1 MPIISKPFKSVY
13 MNLNPLKT
21 ENSLLNYD
29 YSITSAS
36 NEFVLAYQGRYFKIG
51 EFMYQILRA
60 GQQAK
65 YLEDLHAQLGNVAN
79 VSLAGLKE
87 IIDTKILPIFKTT
100 AATASEAPDDG
111 FWYKKQ
117 VLSSRQSTTLAKPL
131 SFLFGK
137 SFYFL
142 FLLLTGVNIAL
153 YSRTHSIVANDDL
166 PLGTE
171 ILTWVASYFSLF
183 FIMFVHEL
191 GHTAAAYK
199 SGISARSIGLGFY
212 TIMPAMYTDLTDVW
226 TVSKS
231 NRIKINLAGIYI
243 QLIINLGLVAALHT
257 ISNDFAQS
265 FVWKIYIFNSV
276 LMAANLVPLLKLDG
290 YWVLSDF
297 LGVPNLIK
305 TSNQLLLNAV
315 TKKDPFEEEKPRDY
329 SLKKILLVVYTII
342 RVSFIVFVTFMAF
355 AFVYAS
361 ILKTIA
367 LIRYLPY
374 LSFNFETAIEVLKR
388 VVTIVII
395 SLFTRKYRKL
405 FSNVILKRVKW
416 YRA

>member
-1 MPIISKPFKSVY
+1 
-13 MNLNPLKT
+13 MNTLQT

-29 YSITSAS
+29 YTITSAS
-36 NEFVLAYQGRYFKIG
+36 NNEFVLSYEGRYFKIG
-51 EFMYQILRA
+51 EFMYQILRE
-60 GQQAK
+60 GQHAK
-65 YLEDLHAQLGNVAN
+65 YLEDLQARLGN

-100 AATASEAPDDG
+100 ESKTSAAPDDG

-153 YSRTHSIVANDDL
+153 YSGTHTIVANDDL

-199 SGISARSIGLGFY
+199 SGINARSIGLGFY

-231 NRIKINLAGIYI
+231 NRIKINLAGIYV
-243 QLIINLGLVAALHT
+243 QLIINLGLVAVLHT

-276 LMAANLVPLLKLDG
+276 LMVANLVPLLKLDG

-297 LGVPNLIK
+297 LGVPNLIQ
-305 TSNQLLLNAV
+305 TSNQLLLDAV
-315 TKKDPFEEEKPRDY
+315 TKKDPFAEEKPRDY
-329 SLKKILLVVYTII
+329 SFKKILLVVYTII
-342 RVSFIVFVTFMAF
+342 RVSFIAFVTFMAF
-355 AFVYAS
+355 AFIYAS

-367 LIRYLPY
+367 LIRYIPY

-388 VVTIVII
+388 IVTIVII